1 MDSAVAM
8 KDEPRNCIRHH
19 ALCGPCKLEIRRSP
33 RCTIYKK
40 DLLVLA
46 KSYYYNLQQSWKTA
60 DSIGGAKVQ
69 RIFNARIFLSL
80 VILALPLQAH
90 AQNASGKVSVVTS
103 YAKDV
108 TDPIKKAFEVANPG
122 VTLDVQNRN
131 TNSGV
136 KFLEETK
143 SNNQVDLF
151 WASAPDAFE
160 ALKVKSLLQAY
171 KPKATGIPEKI
182 GQFPINDPAGYYFG
196 FAASGY
202 GIMWNERYTKANKLP
217 DPKEWSDLAA
227 PAYFDHVSI
236 AAPSRSGTTHLT
248 IETILQGDGWE
259 KGWASIRSMAG
270 NFREVTERSFGVP
283 EAVNS
288 GQIGYGIVIDF
299 FAFSAQASGF
309 PVKFV
314 YPSVTAI
321 VPANIGIVANA
332 PNKAGAEA
340 FVEFLLSDAG
350 QNLLFDPGIRRLP
363 VNPSVYAKAPAGYPN
378 PFTDPR
384 LNSMVKFDVKK
395 SESRNDVVDTLFDQ
409 TITFQLSDLKQTA
422 KAINDAA
429 AVLAKKPNANAEALL
444 KDAQRLMTAMPIS
457 EEQASSPE
465 IAGAFSGAKNQKGAR
480 QAELEQQ
487 WASFAK
493 DHNAQAR
500 AKAAE
505 ALKLAK

>member
-1 MDSAVAM
+1 VLRAWSFGIVAAGLIVGLSFASPA
-8 KDEPRNCIRHH
+8 E
-19 ALCGPCKLEIRRSP
+19 AL
-33 RCTIYKK
+33 
-40 DLLVLA
+40 
-46 KSYYYNLQQSWKTA
+46 
-60 DSIGGAKVQ
+60 
-69 RIFNARIFLSL
+69 
-80 VILALPLQAH
+80 
-90 AQNASGKVSVVTS
+90 SGKVSVVTS

-108 TDPIKKAFEVANPG
+108 TDPIKKAFEAANPG

-131 TNSGV
+131 THAGV

-160 ALKVKSLLQAY
+160 ALKAKKLLQSY
-171 KPKATGIPEKI
+171 KPKAAGIPEKI
-182 GQFPINDPAGYYFG
+182 GQFPINDPDGYYFG

-202 GIMWNERYTKANKLP
+202 GIMWNERYVKANKLP
-217 DPKEWSDLAA
+217 EPKEWQDLAQ

-248 IETILQGDGWE
+248 IETILQGEGWQ
-259 KGWASIRSMAG
+259 KGWSTIRDMAG
-270 NFREVTERSFGVP
+270 NFRDVTERSFGVP

-288 GQIGYGIVIDF
+288 GQVGYGIVIDF
-299 FAFSAQASGF
+299 FAFSAQAAGF

-332 PNKAGAEA
+332 PNKDGAEA
-340 FVEFLLSDAG
+340 VVEFLLSEAG
-350 QNLLFDPGIRRLP
+350 QKLLFDPGIRRLP
-363 VNPSVYAKAPAGYPN
+363 VNPSVYDKAPAGYPN
-378 PFTDPR
+378 PFKDSR

-395 SESRNDVVDTLFDQ
+395 SEGRGDVVDALFDQ
-409 TITFQLSDLKQTA
+409 TITFQMADLKQTA
-422 KAINDAA
+422 KAIDEAA
-429 AVLAKKPNANAEALL
+429 AALAKKPNPQGDALL
-444 KDAQRLMTAMPIS
+444 KEARDLMGAVPIT

-465 IAGAFSGAKNQKGAR
+465 ITGAFSGSKKQKGAR

-487 WASFAK
+487 WATFAK

-500 AKAAE
+500 TKAAE
-505 ALKLAK
+505 ALKLAH